1 MKVEELKEGGGIEKE
16 MGLDLKRETDQGA
29 VVDGVQRKKREQEAE
44 VEAEEWG
51 RERER
56 ERE

>member
-29 VVDGVQRKKREQEAE
+29 VVDGV
-44 VEAEEWG
+44 
-51 RERER
+51 
-56 ERE
+56 